1 MDKASERSAAPG
13 TELRS
18 VKVTPA
24 GDREIVIT
32 RVLDAPRRLVYEAM
46 TKPEHLRRWLIGP
59 PGWKMDVC
67 ENDMKV
73 GGNFRHVWSAED
85 GGSLAMHGT
94 YREIVPNERIVRTER
109 FDMGCPD
116 QAGEQLATL
125 ELTESGGQTTV
136 SIHVL
141 FPSKEAR
148 DGMLRS
154 GMEQGMNAS
163 YALLEEVLRT
173 LRAAGTA
180 KGGA

>member
-1 MDKASERSAAPG
+1 MDKASERTAAPATG
-13 TELRS
+13 PRT
-18 VKVTPA
+18 VKVTPT

-32 RVLDAPRRLVYEAM
+32 RVLDAPRRLVYETM
-46 TKPEHLRRWLIGP
+46 TKPEYLRRWLIGP

-67 ENDMKV
+67 ENDMRV
-73 GGNFRHVWSAED
+73 GGTFRHAWSAEG

-94 YREIVPNERIVRTER
+94 YREIVPNEKIVRTEK

-116 QAGEQLATL
+116 QAGEQLATMR
-125 ELTESGGQTTV
+125 LTESGGRTTV
-136 SIHVL
+136 TIHVL

-148 DGMLRS
+148 DGLLQS

-163 YALLEEVLRT
+163 YALLEEVLRS
-173 LRAAGTA
+173 LASAA